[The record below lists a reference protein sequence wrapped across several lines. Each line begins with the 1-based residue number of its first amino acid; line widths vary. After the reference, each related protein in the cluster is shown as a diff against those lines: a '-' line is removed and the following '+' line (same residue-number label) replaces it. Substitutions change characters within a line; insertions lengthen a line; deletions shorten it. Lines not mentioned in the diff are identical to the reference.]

1 MTTRIATVSGT
12 MLTPGVSRNRRLY
25 SRDLIA
31 KAAARMSER
40 IADPSGLPIV
50 MRTHHDA
57 GDDSRLIVGRL
68 TSVKVG
74 EDGSASYSADLYD
87 TVPGRDIAALV
98 TGTEPALRSVS
109 IHGYWL

>member
-1 MTTRIATVSGT
+1 MTRRIATVSGT
-12 MLTPGVSRNRRLY
+12 MLTPGVSRNGRLY
-25 SRDLIA
+25 TEQLIA
-31 KAAARMSER
+31 KATRRMQER
-40 IADPSGLPIV
+40 IADPDGLPIV

-68 TSVKVG
+68 TSVTIEK
-74 EDGSASYSADLYD
+74 DGSAQYRADLYD